1 MTNLDQRVFV
11 AGHRGMVGA
20 ALARELDRR
29 GYRNVI
35 TRGRQELD
43 LENQNQVH
51 RFFST
56 TPVDVVYLARPR
68 SAASWPTRTTRW
80 ISCTGT

>member
-51 RFFST
+51 RFFPPRRWT
-56 TPVDVVYLARPR
+56 WCTWRPPR

>member
-35 TRGRQELD
+35 TRGRQSWTW
-43 LENQNQVH
+43 
-51 RFFST
+51 RTRTRSTAFST
-56 TPVDVVYLARPR
+56 TPVDRCTWRPPR

>member
-1 MTNLDQRVFV
+1 MTNLDQRCLSR
-11 AGHRGMVGA
+11 GHRGMVGA

-51 RFFST
+51 RFFPPRRWT
-56 TPVDVVYLARPR
+56 WWYLA
-68 SAASWPTRTTRW
+68 AAKVGGILPTRTTRW

>member
-51 RFFST
+51 RFFHHAGGRGT
-56 TPVDVVYLARPR
+56 WRPPR